1 VLQSYFA
8 IGTIVLL
15 VRISITRIGLATFL
29 EGLTSFLFVL
39 LLSSILCTFV
49 YFNYFENELADDIVT
64 GFERGNAR
72 DGWEEPS
79 G

>member
-1 VLQSYFA
+1 
-8 IGTIVLL
+8 
-15 VRISITRIGLATFL
+15 
-29 EGLTSFLFVL
+29 VL

-49 YFNYFENELADDIVT
+49 YINYFENELADGIVT